1 MGCTYS
7 KSTHITYFM
16 FRLGEGSRS
25 RNRATIIISVISA
38 GSGKKEFR
46 WDQSGIKIK
55 DDNTEETNCEDE
67 DKTMIR
73 DNSYKIIGIQ
83 SSEERG
89 RGEAQILLKH
99 IIHAKVPVHQM
110 MR

>member
-1 MGCTYS
+1 MREVGR
-7 KSTHITYFM
+7 KS
-16 FRLGEGSRS
+16 
-25 RNRATIIISVISA
+25 
-38 GSGKKEFR
+38 SG
-46 WDQSGIKIK
+46 GIKSKIK
-55 DDNTEETNCEDE
+55 DDNTEEINCEGE

-73 DNSYKIIGIQ
+73 DNSYKIIGIR